1 MTEKRLMRGNDAVA
15 EATVRAGCRF
25 VAGYPLTPAT
35 EILEYLA
42 WRLPEVGGTCVQAES
57 EIAAI
62 NMVYGAAAGGA
73 WAMTPT
79 SGLGLSLMQEGLS
92 QLCAVELPAVIVDM
106 ARMGPGLGTLSP
118 SQADYNLATRGA
130 GHGDSRMIVLAP
142 ASAQEAADL
151 TVAAF
156 GLAARYRN
164 PVLVLGDALI
174 AQVMEP
180 VQFPPLAEPPAP
192 PPWSLPGWLGKVPN
206 AIGEYRQDLA
216 SVEESVRKLQRKY
229 AAIAAAEARAVAL
242 YCEDAEVVVVAYGTA
257 GRTAMETVRAA
268 RESGLRAGLF
278 RPVTLWPFP
287 TAALR
292 DATREA
298 RAVLVAEMNLG
309 QMVDDVRLAL
319 AGRIVVHS
327 LPRAVGAFPPEEI
340 GAALLPLLEASVPA

>member
-1 MTEKRLMRGNDAVA
+1 MRGNDAIA

-42 WRLPEVGGTCVQAES
+42 WRLPEVGGICLQAES

-62 NMVYGAAAGGA
+62 NMVYGAAAAGA
-73 WAMTPT
+73 CAMTAT

-142 ASAQEAADL
+142 ASAQEAIDL

-156 GLAARYRN
+156 GLASRYRN

-180 VQFPPLAEPPAP
+180 VRFPPLADPPTP
-192 PPWSLPGWLGKVPN
+192 PSWSVPGWQGGQPN

-229 AAIAAAEARAVAL
+229 AAITAAEPRAVTL
-242 YCEDAEVVVVAYGTA
+242 QCDDADVVVVAFGTA
-257 GRTAMETVRAA
+257 GRTAMEAVRAA
-268 RESGLRAGLF
+268 RDAGRRAGLF

-292 DATREA
+292 QATRQA
-298 RAVLVAEMNLG
+298 RAVLVPEMNLG

-319 AGRIVVHS
+319 GDRIEVQS

-340 GAALLPLLEASVPA
+340 EQALLGLLEAKVSA